1 MIKLNN
7 LYIKETGN
15 NEAERLIVFLHGGGV
30 SGWMWNHQISY
41 FKDDYCLIP
50 DLPGHGRSPGTPPF
64 SISRTAEVINE
75 MISAKADGRE
85 IVVFGFSLGAQIL
98 VEMITQQPR
107 LINYA
112 IINSALLRPMPSAY
126 RWIEPSVRMTYPLIR
141 YRWFSGLQAKTLYVD
156 ETHFEQYY
164 AESLQMSREMLVSVL
179 QENMSYAVSP
189 AIQETTT
196 KLLITVGEKER
207 GSLKK
212 SAEDL
217 EELCV
222 HADRIVFPGIGHGI
236 PLADPGLFNRV
247 VDHWLDTGT
256 VPEDLTQG

>member
-7 LYIKETGN
+7 LYIKEAGN
-15 NEAERLIVFLHGGGV
+15 NKAERLIVFLHGGGV
-30 SGWMWNHQISY
+30 SGWMWNHQVDY
-41 FKDDYCLIP
+41 FKDDYSLIP
-50 DLPGHGRSPGTPPF
+50 DLPGHGRSPGPPPF
-64 SISRTAEVINE
+64 SIKRTAEVINE
-75 MISAKADGRE
+75 MISAKANGRRT
-85 IVVFGFSLGAQIL
+85 VVLGFSLGAQIL
-98 VEMITQQPR
+98 VEMITQQPQ
-107 LINYA
+107 LIDYA
-112 IINSALLRPMPSAY
+112 IINSALLRPMPSVH

-156 ETHFEQYY
+156 EDHFEQYY

-179 QENMSYAVSP
+179 QENMSYAVSQK
-189 AIQETTT
+189 IQETTT

-207 GSLKK
+207 ESLKK

-217 EELCV
+217 EKLCV

-236 PLADPGLFNRV
+236 PLADPKLFNWV

-256 VPEDLTQG
+256 VPEDISR

>member
-1 MIKLNN
+1 
-7 LYIKETGN
+7 
-15 NEAERLIVFLHGGGV
+15 
-30 SGWMWNHQISY
+30 
-41 FKDDYCLIP
+41 
-50 DLPGHGRSPGTPPF
+50 
-64 SISRTAEVINE
+64 
-75 MISAKADGRE
+75 
-85 IVVFGFSLGAQIL
+85 
-98 VEMITQQPR
+98 
-107 LINYA
+107 
-112 IINSALLRPMPSAY
+112 
-126 RWIEPSVRMTYPLIR
+126 MTYPLIR

-217 EELCV
+217 EKLCV

-247 VDHWLDTGT
+247 VDHWLVTGT
-256 VPEDLTQG
+256 VPEDITLIVCP